1 MADSLPKQRFIL
13 WVLKLSKF
21 ENFESFFT
29 SLALSPEFV
38 TNTLLGLS
46 RPVGKGPG
54 GFPKKS
60 STTPWERHYS
70 RGGRGQINFTVFL
83 TLFQRKW
90 RAAGYFS
97 TVSTG
102 AFLQKLTLIS

>member
-1 MADSLPKQRFIL
+1 MGGGTYDLRKVRIFPDA
-13 WVLKLSKF
+13 
-21 ENFESFFT
+21 

-60 STTPWERHYS
+60 STTPCGAAIFPCGEEANKLYAFFGPFPAEMGACEQGFHCFHWKVLA
-70 RGGRGQINFTVFL
+70 INNIIF
-83 TLFQRKW
+83 
-90 RAAGYFS
+90 AM
-97 TVSTG
+97 
-102 AFLQKLTLIS
+102 I

>member
-1 MADSLPKQRFIL
+1 MGGGTYGLRKVRIFPGA
-13 WVLKLSKF
+13 
-21 ENFESFFT
+21 

-54 GFPKKS
+54 GFPRKS

-70 RGGRGQINFTVFL
+70 RRRRGQINFTLFSA
-83 TLFQRKW
+83 LFQRKW
-90 RAAGYFS
+90 GAERYFS
-97 TVSTG
+97 TGSTG
-102 AFLQKLTLIS
+102 IFLQKVTSISQRSELGS